1 MGNSTAQWLR
11 CIPAGLYLM
20 QPQCLRLAKMARWKP
35 LSEDNFSDEDDI
47 PFWEEQD
54 VNVSGAVLHRLYK
67 STKWGCLA

>member
-1 MGNSTAQWLR
+1 
-11 CIPAGLYLM
+11 M

-67 STKWGCLA
+67 SLPNGGALHELF